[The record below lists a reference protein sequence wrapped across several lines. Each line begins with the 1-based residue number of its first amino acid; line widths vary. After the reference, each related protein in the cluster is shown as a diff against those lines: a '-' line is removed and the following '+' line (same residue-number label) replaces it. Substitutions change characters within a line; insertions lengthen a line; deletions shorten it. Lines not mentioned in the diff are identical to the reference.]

1 MVFNTDLVWP
11 PAVAVSIG
19 CIYSPPIQYI
29 KPVRQGHAAV
39 IPPDGVYW
47 LRVKNQG
54 TDFKICPL
62 NLNLIFSR
70 LPSSPQSYP

>member
-47 LRVKNQG
+47 LRVKTKGQ
-54 TDFKICPL
+54 TLKSVP
-62 NLNLIFSR
+62 
-70 LPSSPQSYP
+70 